1 MQKVKTIGK
10 RLFIIAFLL
19 ALLIPWKSN
28 LYAQDYAAKRVT
40 LDIKSGSIKSFFDT
54 IKNQT
59 GLSFIYDS
67 NLAKD
72 VPAITVQCNNETVL
86 NVLNRV
92 LLNSHY
98 TYKIEANFVTVIQ
111 QKQAELRAMS
121 GVVRDRDGLELPGV
135 NVYIKNTN
143 CRSITDA
150 SGHYTIYI
158 PWEAC
163 QVSFSYIGMK
173 TLETKIHGGNSPFK
187 KDVALADDGLLEEV
201 VVTGYQILNK
211 RSLTSAVTSIKAED
225 LLRSDVSSIDQMFEG
240 KIPDMIVNVNSGEI
254 GVAPKIRIRGTST
267 LIGNREPLWV
277 VDGIVVKD
285 PVEIS
290 PEELNDPDYVN
301 RIGNAIAGINP
312 QDIERIDVLKDAA
325 ATAIYGV
332 KAANGVIIITTKR
345 GYTGKSQVSYNM
357 SINYKRRP
365 RYSDH
370 SVDVMSSKERI
381 QFSRELANDHYLY
394 SSDIN
399 LVGYEGLLNKLY
411 NNEINN
417 EQFNSGVAKL
427 ESQNTDWFDILCRD
441 SWSSQQTA
449 SLSGGSEKSRY
460 YASLGYNKDSDVIK
474 ANDSERYTASMH
486 LDNTFSKFFSSSFS
500 IAGYNYK
507 RNNNQSSIKPV
518 QYAYQASR
526 ALPCYDDNGNYNYYQ
541 QKVTNNE
548 SYKFNILNELNNS
561 SNLQEISSFTV
572 SANLG
577 FTFTDWLRGSAIA
590 SYSNQNTSIEDYW
603 GDKTFYAAGL
613 RHSEYGETVQDPTK
627 SLMPQGGQFTQ
638 NSTRD
643 RNYTVRLQ
651 LDANKYF
658 GKNEVHHIDAT
669 VGMEIYHDK
678 YTAYKNVTRGY
689 YPDRGKTFVTN
700 IDPTVYTSY
709 AAWMA
714 VNVPVIIDNLTNTM
728 SSYASFTYAYDNIF
742 RINLNGRV
750 DGSNKFGN
758 HSNDKFLPIWSLSG
772 SLDLKRIG
780 LLDYKWIDYLNLKS
794 SYGFQGNMLD
804 SESPAMS
811 IKKGSMNT
819 YYNSYYSTV
828 NSYPNPNLK
837 WEITQSYNLGLDM
850 SLFNNRLGMEISLF
864 HKKTEN
870 AFMNKKISSINGIES
885 YVINGGDLTNK
896 GYSFDI
902 TYTPVRSRNF
912 RWTLSTSISK
922 IINSL
927 NSYPDAQTYGLNDFL
942 NGTALVKGESVNT
955 FYSYRFLGLST
966 VDGGPI
972 FDDYQNN
979 VSDLYGLSKYDTYT
993 LALEASG
1000 KRDPDIQG
1008 SLTNTFR
1015 YKNWHANV
1023 NMSYSLGAKT
1033 RLFAMYGSAASGSI
1047 YSADIRP
1054 DRNYSRDYLKRW
1066 QNPGDENKTNIPA
1079 IISSSS
1085 EDYTKYALHYS
1096 TRPVYLEKAQPIAKS
1111 AWDMYDYSNVRVVS
1125 ADYLK
1130 LQSISAT
1137 YEFDKKSLT
1146 RIKLQRLALTLSGY
1160 NLFTICDPA
1169 LKGQTPTQGGFTT
1182 IQLSERPSFSFGINV
1197 IF

>member
-1 MQKVKTIGK
+1 M
-10 RLFIIAFLL
+10 IAFLL
-19 ALLIPWKSN
+19 VLLIPWKSN
-28 LYAQDYAAKRVT
+28 LAAQDYAAKRVT
-40 LDIKSGSIKSFFDT
+40 LDIKSGSLKSFFDT

-67 NLAKD
+67 DLAHD
-72 VPAITVQCNNETVL
+72 IPVITVQCSNETVL
-86 NVLNRV
+86 NVLNRI

-98 TYKIEANFVTVIQ
+98 TYKIETNFVTVIK
-111 QKQAELRAMS
+111 QKQIKLRSMS
-121 GVVRDRDGLELPGV
+121 GVVRDKEGLELCGV

-143 CRSITDA
+143 CHSITDVK
-150 SGHYTIYI
+150 GHYNIYI
-158 PWEAC
+158 PLEAC

-173 TLETKIHGGNSPFK
+173 TLETKIHGGDAPFK
-187 KDVALADDGLLEEV
+187 KDVTLVDGDLLKEV
-201 VVTGYQILNK
+201 VVTGYQVLNK
-211 RSLTSAVTSIKAED
+211 RSLTSAVTSIKSED
-225 LLRSDVSSIDQMFEG
+225 ILRSDVSSIDQMLEG
-240 KIPDMIVNVNSGEI
+240 KIPDMIVNSNSGEI
-254 GVAPKIRIRGTST
+254 GIAPKIRIRGTST

-325 ATAIYGV
+325 ATALYGV
-332 KAANGVIIITTKR
+332 KAANGVIVITTKR
-345 GYTGKSQVSYNM
+345 GYTGKPQVSYNM
-357 SINYKRRP
+357 NVNYKRRP

-381 QFSRELANDHYLY
+381 QLSRELANNHYLY

-417 EQFNSGVAKL
+417 EQFNSSVAKL

-449 SLSGGSEKSRY
+449 SLSGGSDKSRY
-460 YASLGYNKDSDVIK
+460 YASLGYNKENDVLK
-474 ANDSERYTASMH
+474 ANNSERYTASMH
-486 LDNTFSKFFSSSFS
+486 LDNTFSKFFSTSFS

-507 RNNNQSSIKPV
+507 RNNCQSSINPV
-518 QYAYQASR
+518 QYAYQTSR
-526 ALPCYDDNGNYNYYQ
+526 ALPFNDDNGNYNYYQ
-541 QKVTNNE
+541 RKINNNE

-561 SNLQEISSFTV
+561 SNLQEVSSCTV

-577 FTFTDWLRGSAIA
+577 FTFTDWLHGSSIL
-590 SYSNQNTSIEDYW
+590 SYTNQNTSIEDFW
-603 GDKTFYAAGL
+603 GEKTFYAASL
-613 RHSEYGETVQDPTK
+613 RHSEFGETMQDPSK
-627 SLMPQGGQFTQ
+627 SLMPQGGEFSQ
-638 NSTRD
+638 NTTRD
-643 RNYTVRLQ
+643 RSYTARLQ

-669 VGMEIYHDK
+669 IGMEIYHDN
-678 YTAYKNVTRGY
+678 YSAYKNVTRGY

-700 IDPTVYTSY
+700 IDPTVYTAY
-709 AAWMA
+709 AAWLA
-714 VNVPVIIDNLTNTM
+714 GNVPQIIDNLTNTI
-728 SSYASFTYAYDNIF
+728 SSYASLTYAYNNMF
-742 RINLNGRV
+742 RVNLNGRV
-750 DGSNKFGN
+750 DGSNKFGD

-772 SLDLKRIG
+772 SLDLKRTG
-780 LLDYKWIDYLNLKS
+780 LLDYKWIDYMNLKS
-794 SYGFQGNMLD
+794 SYGYQGNMLD
-804 SESPAMS
+804 SESPTMS

-819 YYNSYYSTV
+819 YYNSYYSTI

-837 WEITQSYNLGLDM
+837 WEITQSYNIGLDM

-870 AFMNKKISSINGIES
+870 AFMNKKISSINGVES
-885 YVINGGDLTNK
+885 YVINGGDLMNK

-902 TYTPVRSRNF
+902 TYTPIRNQNF

-927 NSYPDAQTYGLNDFL
+927 NSYPDADTYELSNFL
-942 NGTALVKGESVNT
+942 NGTALVKGKSVNT

-972 FDDYQNN
+972 FNDYQNN
-979 VSDLYGLSKYDTYT
+979 VSDLYGLNKYDTYT
-993 LALEASG
+993 LVLEASG
-1000 KRDPDIQG
+1000 KRDPNIQG

-1015 YKNWHANV
+1015 YKNWHANI
-1023 NMSYSLGAKT
+1023 NMAYSLGAKT
-1033 RLFAMYGSAASGSI
+1033 RLFAMYGSAASDGI
-1047 YSADIRP
+1047 YSANIRP
-1054 DRNYSRDYLKRW
+1054 DQNYSRDYLKRW
-1066 QNPGDENKTNIPA
+1066 QKPGDENKTNIPA

-1085 EDYTKYALHYS
+1085 EDYEKYSQHYS
-1096 TRPVYLEKAQPIAKS
+1096 TRPAYREKGQLIANS
-1111 AWDMYDYSNVRVVS
+1111 AWDMYDYSNIRVVS

-1130 LQSISAT
+1130 MQSISAT
-1137 YEFDKKSLT
+1137 YEFENKALA
-1146 RIKLQRLALTLSGY
+1146 RLKLQRLALTLSGY
-1160 NLFTICDPA
+1160 NLFTICDSA